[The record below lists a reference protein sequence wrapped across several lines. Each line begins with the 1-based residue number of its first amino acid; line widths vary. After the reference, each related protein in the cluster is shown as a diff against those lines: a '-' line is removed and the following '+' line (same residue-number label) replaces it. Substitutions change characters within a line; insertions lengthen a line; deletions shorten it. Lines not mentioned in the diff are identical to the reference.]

1 MKIGQPGQIVL
12 IGSGE
17 TAPNMQSVYHSLFQQ
32 IEPPIRVAILETPAG
47 FEPNSHHVAAQ
58 IGSYLEHHLQN
69 FAPQV
74 TIIPARKRGT
84 EFSPDDPALLEP
96 LYDADVIFMGPGS
109 PSYAVRQLRDSLTW
123 QTLRALHRQGTA
135 LVFASAGV
143 LALSTQTLP
152 IYEIYK
158 VGEDLHWK
166 SGLDFFVDFGLSL
179 IFVPHWNNND
189 GGDVVDTNRCYMG
202 QARFAQLLELLPGG
216 GDSHTIVGIDEK
228 TALIFDLAQATC
240 HVLGTGSVTVSRL
253 GQIQHVSNREN
264 FSLHTLGDFRLPDSH
279 AGIPEEVW
287 QRSATNDRRDGSKAT
302 QVLLPADVQRL
313 LDARQ
318 AARAGKDWRA
328 SDSLRNQLAT
338 LGWRVLDTSA
348 GQVVERSEVG
358 AS

>member
-1 MKIGQPGQIVL
+1 MRIGQPGQIVL

-17 TAPNMQSVYHSLFQQ
+17 TAPNMQSVYHALFQQ
-32 IEPPIRVAILETPAG
+32 FKPPVRVAILETPAG

-58 IGSYLEHHLQN
+58 IGTYLEHHLQN

-74 TIIPARKRGT
+74 TIVPARKRGT
-84 EFSPDDPALLEP
+84 AFSPDDPALLEP
-96 LYDADVIFMGPGS
+96 LYEADVIFIGPGS
-109 PSYAVRQLRDSLTW
+109 PSYAVRQLRDSVTW
-123 QTLRALHRQGTA
+123 HTLRALHRQGTA
-135 LVFASAGV
+135 LIFASAGV

-202 QARFAQLLELLPGG
+202 QERFAQLLGLLPGG
-216 GDSHTIVGIDEK
+216 ADSHTIVGIDEK

-240 HVLGTGSVTVSRL
+240 HVLGTGSVTIGRS
-253 GQIQHVSNREN
+253 GQNQQVANRAK
-264 FSLHTLGDFRLPDSH
+264 FSIHTLGDFRLPDGH
-279 AGIPEEVW
+279 AGISEDIW
-287 QRSATNDRRDGSKAT
+287 QRSTTNASRAGGQET
-302 QVLLPADVQRL
+302 QASLPAEVQRL

-328 SDSLRNQLAT
+328 SDDLRNQLAT
-338 LGWRVLDTSA
+338 LGWRVLDTSS

-358 AS
+358 